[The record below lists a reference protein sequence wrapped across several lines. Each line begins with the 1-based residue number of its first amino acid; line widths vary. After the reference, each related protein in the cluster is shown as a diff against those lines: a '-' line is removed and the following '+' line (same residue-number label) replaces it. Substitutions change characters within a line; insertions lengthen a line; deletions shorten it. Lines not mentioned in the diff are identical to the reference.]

1 MKNNQVVSKICVT
14 GLLGA
19 LCYVGFAYLKI
30 NIPIG
35 TDSTAIH
42 FGNAF
47 CVLAALMLGGVPGGL
62 AGAIGMGL
70 ADLLDPSGL
79 YVASFPKTFLLKL
92 LIGIVVGLVAHRI
105 AHIKDHNDDKKYV
118 LKWALIASIAGMG
131 FNVIADPVVGF
142 FYKNFILG
150 IPYEAAKIFAAWTA
164 VSTFVNACTSVAIA
178 TILYTALSGRLKHMS
193 IFK

>member
-1 MKNNQVVSKICVT
+1 MNKNNRIARMSAT
-14 GLLGA
+14 ALLGA
-19 LCYVGFAYLKI
+19 LCYIGFTYLKI
-30 NIPIG
+30 NIPVG
-35 TDSTAIH
+35 DSMTAIH

-70 ADLLDPSGL
+70 ADLMDPI
-79 YVASFPKTFLLKL
+79 YITSFPKTFLLKFM
-92 LIGIVVGLVAHRI
+92 IGFIVGLVAHRY
-105 AHIKDHNDDKKYV
+105 ARIKDHDDKTYI
-118 LKWALIASIAGMG
+118 LKWALIASIAGMA

-164 VSTFVNACTSVAIA
+164 VSTFINACTSVLIA
-178 TILYTALSGRLKHMS
+178 TLLYTTLSKQLKHMK
-193 IFK
+193 FFQ